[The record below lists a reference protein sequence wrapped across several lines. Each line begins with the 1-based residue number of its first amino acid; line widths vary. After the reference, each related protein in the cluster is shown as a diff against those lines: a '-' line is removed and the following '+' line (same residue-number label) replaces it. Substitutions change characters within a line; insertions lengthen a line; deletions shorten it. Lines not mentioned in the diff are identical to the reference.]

1 MIAELF
7 LLSSDRSDHMEN
19 GLLQLQLCYS
29 FRGDFHTEQSQV
41 WYDLLLIVVM
51 LKVLFSVTNIQLTPI
66 PVYLVSQ
73 ISR

>member
-51 LKVLFSVTNIQLTPI
+51 LGWLSKSSFLLLTFN
-66 PVYLVSQ
+66 
-73 ISR
+73 